1 MSDELP
7 DLEEEMPPP
16 SSRLPALDFSTFLMS
31 IIGSALVHLGEAPYP
46 GGQSLP
52 PNLIL
57 AQQDIDLLTLLQ
69 MKNWEKSKFQEFFLF
84 RFFVLLI
91 NLVFLDNSK
100 RF

>member
-69 MKNWEKSKFQEFFLF
+69 MKTHGNLSEDEEHVLTQGLYDLRLRFVEASKA
-84 RFFVLLI
+84 
-91 NLVFLDNSK
+91 K
-100 RF
+100 